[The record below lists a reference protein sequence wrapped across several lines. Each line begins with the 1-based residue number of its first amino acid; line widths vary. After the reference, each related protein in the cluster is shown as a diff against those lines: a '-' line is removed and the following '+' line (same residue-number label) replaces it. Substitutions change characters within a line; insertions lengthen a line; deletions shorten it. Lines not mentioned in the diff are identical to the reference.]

1 MPVSERTRLATLK
14 ARRQQAV
21 QPAAERAAI
30 LGGGVGGLELAEDLR
45 LADHHGIEAGGDAE
59 EVMNGVAAF
68 VAVEVR
74 PDGVGAER
82 LVVGQKGIDDGL
94 RIDASRRW

>member
-14 ARRQQAV
+14 ARAQQAV

-30 LGGGVGGLELAEDLR
+30 LGRGVGGLELAQNLR
-45 LADHHGIEAGGDAE
+45 LADHHGIQAGGHAE
-59 EVMNGVAAF
+59 EVMNGLAAF

-74 PDGVGAER
+74 PDAVR
-82 LVVGQKGIDDGL
+82 
-94 RIDASRRW
+94 S